1 MMILVILV
9 NLVFTYHIV
18 GYKFM
23 KYTQQQMVRSGV
35 PGTQLTMTKG
45 VIDKLDGEIQSLSE
59 RLLVI
64 EETVESLTSADD

>member
-1 MMILVILV
+1 
-9 NLVFTYHIV
+9 
-18 GYKFM
+18 M